1 MRISDW
7 SSDVCSSD
15 LTGKELHSAMPLD
28 QFGRA
33 IDGFRSPEHFGLL
46 DGHGEA
52 LPVQRLDLR
61 QKIHALGAR
70 VDEEPARSRERPEL
84 ALQLAHRLLG
94 FEIGSASGRERVCQY
109 V

>member
-1 MRISDW
+1 
-7 SSDVCSSD
+7 
-15 LTGKELHSAMPLD
+15 MPLD

-70 VDEEPARSRERPEL
+70 VDEEPARS
-84 ALQLAHRLLG
+84 Q
-94 FEIGSASGRERVCQY
+94 IGRASCRERVCQY
-109 V
+109 VYISVVAVSLNTNKVHDYIDYDDITTITNNNK